1 MGQQQEI
8 EKVRRAIEDRGSYL
22 LYIYRQLQISGVENA
37 KEILCQA
44 ISEWG
49 KAKSSEIPISS
60 PCAFI
65 QKLERGNLPEVY
77 QRNVLQSDG
86 ELARMEMQYC
96 PLVAAWKKAGAT
108 QEELSDLCDIASEGD
123 YSSVGPKLKLTFEQ
137 RLADGDACC
146 LMKVVRR

>member
-1 MGQQQEI
+1 MDQQQEI
-8 EKVRRAIEDRGSYL
+8 ERIRRAIEDRGSYL
-22 LYIYRQLQISGVENA
+22 LYIYRQLKNSGVENA
-37 KEILCQA
+37 KELLCQA

-49 KAKSSEIPISS
+49 KAKAGAVPISS

-77 QRNVLQSDG
+77 QRNVLQSD
-86 ELARMEMQYC
+86 EQIARMEMYHC

-123 YSSVGPKLKLTFEQ
+123 YSSVGPKLKLSFDQ

-146 LMKVVRR
+146 LMRVVRR